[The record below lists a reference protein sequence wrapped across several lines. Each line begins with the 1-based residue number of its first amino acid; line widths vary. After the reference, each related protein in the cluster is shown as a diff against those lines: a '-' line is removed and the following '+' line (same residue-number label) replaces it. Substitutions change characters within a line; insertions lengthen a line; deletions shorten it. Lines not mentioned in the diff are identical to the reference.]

1 MNKDFRDYG
10 ISVKSTAGKWS
21 RAKCP
26 KCPPGTKSHEND
38 LAVNTDEEY
47 WVCHRC
53 GSSGSLKYGWTGD
66 FTSVPQ
72 VEEAKPPAK
81 PDNKEG
87 MYLYF
92 ESRKITR
99 DVVDRNRIQFARAYF
114 PAIKSEKD
122 CISFNYYIGNKLV
135 NSKYRSID
143 KDFAQ
148 SKNGHKVFYKL
159 NDIIESDEVI
169 ITEGEIDALSFEVAG
184 FKNVISVPDGGIQPN
199 WENIEGKMEFLK
211 NSSEYLRHVKKFYL
225 ATDNDEV
232 GILLQRAL
240 AQRLGKEKCYIVSF
254 NEDCKDPNECLKNFG
269 RASLTLAIEN
279 AKPYPVEGVHTADDF
294 AKEVDRIYTDGYPE
308 GPFTGIEAIDS
319 HLKHHGSTLAV
330 ITGVPGH
337 GKTTAVNYI
346 LNRYATR
353 SDWKFAVFSPEHS
366 TSSLIIMLT
375 RQLMKKPFHKGVK
388 NRMTHDEVKRAHKF
402 INDHFFF
409 IDPLSAE
416 QETFTIDDL
425 FDATKYLK
433 MKYGINGLL
442 IDSWTKIQHMVSK
455 FESETNYVQ
464 RTLNRFSGFC
474 KQTGLNT
481 YLIAHPTKMESK
493 ADGTYKIP
501 GMYDIAGSA
510 NFFNL
515 ADIGMTVYKEESANP
530 GEFFTRIRF
539 EKIKEDYMGKT
550 GTANLLHDRDSLS
563 FYDAHKSFEAES
575 DLEYYEEFTRYKEEM
590 DF

>member
-10 ISVKSTAGKWS
+10 INVKNSGAKWA
-21 RAKCP
+21 RTKCP
-26 KCPPGTKSHEND
+26 KCPPGTKAHDTD

-47 WVCHRC
+47 WICHRC
-53 GSSGSLKYGWTGD
+53 GSNGSLKYGWTGD
-66 FTSVPQ
+66 VRSVAE
-72 VEEAKPPAK
+72 VVEAKPPSK
-81 PDNKEG
+81 PDNIEG
-87 MYLYF
+87 MYKFF

-99 DVVDRNRIQFARAYF
+99 EVVDRNKIQFARAWF
-114 PAIKSEKD
+114 PTVKSEKD
-122 CISFNYYIGNKLV
+122 CISFNYYLGSKRV
-135 NSKYRSID
+135 NSKFRSTD
-143 KDFAQ
+143 KEFTQ
-148 SKNGHKVFYKL
+148 TTNGHKVFYKL
-159 NDIIESDEVI
+159 NDIFESDEVI

-184 FKNVISVPDGGIQPN
+184 FKNAISVPDGGIQPN

-232 GILLQRAL
+232 GIGLQRAL
-240 AQRLGKEKCYIVSF
+240 AQRLGKERCYIVEY
-254 NEDCKDPNECLKNFG
+254 NEGCKDPNDCLRLFG
-269 RASLTLAIEN
+269 QASLKLAIEN

-308 GPFTGIEAIDS
+308 GPFTGIESIDS
-319 HLKHHGSTLAV
+319 HLKYHEGSLAI

-337 GKTTAVNYI
+337 GKTTAVNYM

-353 SDWKFAVFSPEHS
+353 ADWKFAVFSPEHS
-366 TSSLIIMLT
+366 TSSLIIMFT
-375 RQLMKKPFHKGVK
+375 RQLMKKPFHKGAT
-388 NRMTHDEVKRAHKF
+388 NRMTHEEVKRAHSF

-455 FESETNYVQ
+455 YESETNYVQ

-474 KQTGLNT
+474 KQTGINI
-481 YLIAHPTKMESK
+481 YMIAHPTKMESK

-515 ADIGMTVYKEESANP
+515 ADIGMTVYKEETANP
-530 GEFFTRIRF
+530 GEYFTRIRF

-563 FYDAHKSFEAES
+563 FYDAHKFFDNTS
-575 DLEYYEEFTRYKEEM
+575 DLEYFEEFKRYQEEL